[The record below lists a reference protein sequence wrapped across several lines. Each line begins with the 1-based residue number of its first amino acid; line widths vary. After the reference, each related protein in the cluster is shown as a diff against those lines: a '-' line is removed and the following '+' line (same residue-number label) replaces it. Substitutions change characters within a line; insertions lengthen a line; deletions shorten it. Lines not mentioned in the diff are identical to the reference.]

1 MSSHFSR
8 AALSRRHFLSLA
20 GAATS
25 VASADLFETIRAF
38 AAEDPILAGRPLVR
52 YPEKTDLILLASRPP
67 QLETPMNYFEH
78 AITPNE
84 AFYVRYH
91 TFPPPTHIDL
101 STWRLRL
108 AGHVVRPLELS
119 LDDLKSEFS
128 STRLVA
134 VNQCAGNSRGRF
146 EPRVFGGQ
154 WGDGAMGNAEWT
166 GVRLQDLLRR
176 AGVKA
181 GAVEIAFR
189 GFDDPAALTIP
200 HFAKSLTMNM
210 VADSS
215 DILVAYEMNGQPL
228 PTLNGFPA
236 RLVVPGW
243 FATYWVKHLA
253 EITVLDHE
261 FDSFW
266 MQKAYRIPASPCGC
280 VEPGAPVARTVPINR
295 MKVRSFIISP
305 KEGARVSVGRPVI
318 LKGIAFDGGYGI
330 ADVEISTDEGNS
342 WRRAVLGRDLGAYSF
357 REWSATWTSA
367 KRGDFSLNVRAVN
380 RVGESQPSEA
390 AWNPSG
396 YMRNVIEKIHV
407 TAI

>member
-1 MSSHFSR
+1 MISHSSP
-8 AALSRRHFLSLA
+8 AALSRRHFLSLV
-20 GAATS
+20 GAATT

-38 AAEDPILAGRPLVR
+38 AADDPILAGRPLVR
-52 YPEKTDLILLASRPP
+52 YPEKTDLILLTSRPP
-67 QLETPMNYFEH
+67 QLETPMKYFEQ

-91 TFPPPTHIDL
+91 AFPPPTHIDL

-108 AGHVVRPLELS
+108 AGHVEHPFELS
-119 LDDLKSEFS
+119 MDNLKSEFS
-128 STRLVA
+128 PTRLVA
-134 VNQCAGNSRGRF
+134 VNQCSGNSRGRSK
-146 EPRVFGGQ
+146 PRVFGGQ

-176 AGVKA
+176 TGVKT

-189 GFDDPAALTIP
+189 GFDEPAAPTIP
-200 HFAKSLTMNM
+200 HFAKSLTVNM
-210 VADSS
+210 VADSP
-215 DILVAYEMNGQPL
+215 DVLMAYEMNGQAL

-243 FATYWVKHLA
+243 YSTYWVKHLA

-261 FDSFW
+261 FDTFW
-266 MQKAYRIPASPCGC
+266 MKTAYRIPASPCGC
-280 VEPGAPVARTVPINR
+280 VEPGTTAARTVPINR

-305 KEGARVSVGRPVI
+305 QEGTRVAVGRPVV
-318 LKGIAFDGGYGI
+318 LKGIAFDAGYGI
-330 ADVEISTDEGNS
+330 ADVEISTDDGDS
-342 WRRAVLGRDLGAYSF
+342 WRSAVLGQDLGPYSF
-357 REWSATWTSA
+357 REWSAPWTPTKPGS
-367 KRGDFSLNVRAVN
+367 FSLSVRAVN
-380 RVGESQPSEA
+380 RVGESQPFEA

-407 TAI
+407 TAV

>member
-1 MSSHFSR
+1 MSSHFPRS
-8 AALSRRHFLSLA
+8 ALSRRHFLSLV
-20 GAATS
+20 GTAAT
-25 VASADLFETIRAF
+25 VAGTGFFETSEAY

-52 YPEKTDLILLASRPP
+52 YPEKTDLILLTSRPP
-67 QLETPMNYFEH
+67 QLETPMHYFEQ
-78 AITPNE
+78 AITPND

-101 STWRLRL
+101 ATWRLRL
-108 AGHVVRPLELS
+108 AGHVEHPLELS
-119 LDDLKSEFS
+119 LDDLKSQFS
-128 STRLVA
+128 PTRLVA
-134 VNQCAGNSRGRF
+134 VNQCSGNSRGRS
-146 EPRVFGGQ
+146 EPRVMGGQ

-176 AGVKA
+176 AGVKN
-181 GAVEIAFR
+181 GAVEVAFR
-189 GFDDPAALTIP
+189 GFDDPAAQTIP

-210 VADSS
+210 VEDSP
-215 DILVAYEMNGQPL
+215 DILVAFEMNGQPL

-243 FATYWVKHLA
+243 FATYWVKHVT

-280 VEPGAPVARTVPINR
+280 VEPGGTVAHTVPINR

-305 KEGARVSVGRPVI
+305 QGGARVPVGRPVV

-330 ADVEISTDEGNS
+330 DSVEISTDDGNS
-342 WRRAVLGRDLGAYSF
+342 WRRARLGQDLGAYSF
-357 REWSATWTSA
+357 REWSAPWTPTR
-367 KRGDFSLNVRAVN
+367 RGNFQLNVRAVN

-390 AWNPSG
+390 AWNPNG
-396 YMRNVIEKIHV
+396 YMRNVIEKIQV